1 MEFFKNFW
9 LFRDYGWAVGAFG
22 IVFVTLLIAY
32 LEKRIYRRILP
43 LAEKSHRFWDDAF
56 IKAVHNPL
64 VVAIWIFGITFA
76 AQLGVKYAVENSI
89 LGEILDPVRSLTVG
103 LIIVWFLIRFI
114 REIEANLMKTHL
126 KKTKWDETTL
136 RAVSQILRISVFITA
151 ALVLSQSLGIPITGV
166 LAFGGFS
173 GIAIGF
179 AAKDL
184 LANFFGGLMIFL
196 DRPFK
201 IGDWIRSPDK
211 EIEGTVENIGW
222 RLTRIRT
229 FDKRPLF
236 VPNSLFSNI
245 SIENPSRM
253 MNRRIKETI
262 GVRYEDGP
270 KLAVIL
276 KDIEKMLQEHPE
288 IDQYKVSFVALV
300 HFGASAL
307 EFMVYT
313 FTKTTD
319 WVSFQMIQQD
329 VFLKILDI
337 VHKHGASCAFP
348 TTTLHVPD
356 GIELKGAFP
365 K

>member
-1 MEFFKNFW
+1 MDLFKNFW
-9 LFRDYGWAVGAFG
+9 LFKDYGWAVSAFG
-22 IVFVTLLIAY
+22 VIFIALLVAY
-32 LEKRIYRRILP
+32 FEKRIYRKILP
-43 LAEKSHRFWDDAF
+43 IAEKSPRFWDDAL
-56 IKAVHNPL
+56 IKAMHNP
-64 VVAIWIFGITFA
+64 VVLAIWVFGITFA
-76 AQLGVKYAVENSI
+76 AQLGVRYAVENSI
-89 LGEILDPVRSLTVG
+89 LGEILAPLRKLATSV
-103 LIIVWFLIRFI
+103 IIVWFLIRFI
-114 REIEANLMKTHL
+114 REIEANITRSHL

-136 RAVSQILRISVFITA
+136 RAVSQIFRVSIFITA

-166 LAFGGFS
+166 LALGGFG

-211 EIEGTVENIGW
+211 EIEGMVENIGL

-236 VPNSLFSNI
+236 VPNSLFSSI

-262 GVRYEDGP
+262 GLRYEDGP
-270 KLAVIL
+270 KMEVIL
-276 KDIEKMLQEHPE
+276 KDIEKMLKNHPE
-288 IDQYKVSFVALV
+288 IDPYKVCFVALV
-300 HFGASAL
+300 HFGHSAL
-307 EFMVYT
+307 EFMVYA

-329 VFLKILDI
+329 VFLKILQI
-337 VHKHGASCAFP
+337 IEKHKASCAFP
-348 TTTLHVPD
+348 TTTLHIPE
-356 GIELKGAFP
+356 GIELKSTQA
-365 K
+365 